1 MFRDERR
8 AAARPAVDYAA
19 RLRLRD
25 RTLAA
30 ALLSVCAGV
39 VVMWPYTAV
48 VAPGSWTL
56 ITVAIIVAMAA
67 TGMLVRLLRGGRFAD
82 GPLSALAQL
91 LVAVPLLTLM
101 LLPQGALMGIIPT
114 GATFAGVGRLA
125 AEAVEQVQFGTAPL
139 VDTPALRTMLGIGF
153 AVIVIMTDQLIAARF
168 ALPAIVLITAI
179 GSMPMII
186 TLGDANIPWF
196 VMLALLAVFL
206 LRYSIRHSDHGPRQA
221 SAGLSV
227 SVGAAA
233 IAAALV
239 VTPVLPISTT
249 WMGAGTSAQLDPS
262 LSLGED
268 LRRPTPFTVMT
279 LATNAPTAPYL
290 RVASL
295 SEFDGT
301 TWVPDEGDLQSI
313 SDGFGE
319 TDWAYDIESAERR
332 TSIRITGISGS
343 WLPVPY
349 AATKIVGVSSGWQ
362 AMPSNR
368 TVTSLSQDA
377 ANEDYTVTA
386 EVVQPTREQ
395 IQATSATAEG
405 GAEVPAFIE
414 ETAREVTADAS
425 NDYDRLIAMQNW
437 FRGQF
442 EYSLEAPVDGDF
454 DGTGADAV
462 EKFLEVRSGYCIH
475 FAGAF
480 ALMTQA
486 LEMQVRVVVG
496 YLPGSLTDEKR
507 GDESIYTVDSDQLHA
522 WPEVHFEG
530 IGWVPFE
537 PTASLGIP
545 TDFLPTTTG
554 GGSAAD
560 PDAPEPSAAPSAAP
574 TRGPELDEDP
584 GGSTGAGADSLR
596 RLDPTPVV
604 LVSAGILLALTLP
617 ALVRLGVRMRRR
629 NRARGGDAG
638 AAWQEVRATL
648 VDLQLPASDADTPR
662 TRGAALVERGVE
674 AGAVQML
681 VDAVERASYAPPGTG
696 AGDLSTALGT
706 VIRELHRS
714 VDARDRIA
722 AVLVPRSLFAARMS
736 LSGVR

>member
-1 MFRDERR
+1 MFRDEPR
-8 AAARPAVDYAA
+8 AEARTAVDYAA

-56 ITVAIIVAMAA
+56 ITVAIIVVVAA
-67 TGMLVRLLRGGRFAD
+67 TGMLARLLRRGRFAD
-82 GPLSALAQL
+82 GPWSALAQL
-91 LVAVPLLTLM
+91 VVAVPLLTLM
-101 LLPQGALMGIIPT
+101 LLPKGALMGIIPT

-153 AVIVIMTDQLIAARF
+153 AIVVIMVDQLIAARF
-168 ALPAIVLITAI
+168 ALPAIVLIAAV
-179 GSMPMII
+179 GSLPMII
-186 TLGDANIPWF
+186 TLGDANLPWF

-206 LRYSIRHSDHGPRQA
+206 LRYSIRHSDHQPRRA

-233 IAAALV
+233 IAAALAI
-239 VTPVLPISTT
+239 TPVLPISTT

-279 LATNAPTAPYL
+279 LATNATTAPYL

-301 TWVPDEGDLQSI
+301 TWVPDEGDLQSVA
-313 SDGFGE
+313 DGFGDADW
-319 TDWAYDIESAERR
+319 TDEVEAVERR

-368 TVTSLSQDA
+368 TVTSLNQDA
-377 ANEDYTVTA
+377 ANEDYTVTT

-395 IQATSATAEG
+395 IQATSATSEG
-405 GAEVPAFIE
+405 GAEVPAFIA

-425 NDYDRLIAMQNW
+425 TDYDRLIAMQNW
-437 FRGQF
+437 FRSQF
-442 EYSLEAPVDGDF
+442 EYSLEAPVDGAF
-454 DGTGADAV
+454 DGTGVDAV
-462 EKFLEVRSGYCIH
+462 EEFLQVRSGYCIH

-496 YLPGSLTDEKR
+496 YLPGSLTDERR

-545 TDFLPTTTG
+545 TDYLPTTTG
-554 GGSAAD
+554 GGSTTG

-584 GGSTGAGADSLR
+584 GSSTGAGTDSLR

-604 LVSAGILLALTLP
+604 LVGAGIVLVLMLP
-617 ALVRLGVRMRRR
+617 ALVRAGVRMRRR
-629 NRARGGDAG
+629 MRARGGDAS

-662 TRGAALVERGVE
+662 TRGAALVKRG
-674 AGAVQML
+674 ADASAVQQL
-681 VDAVERASYAPPGTG
+681 VDAVERASYAPSGTD
-696 AGDLSTALGT
+696 ADDLSKALST
-706 VIRELHRS
+706 VVADLHRS
-714 VDARDRIA
+714 VDGRDRIS
-722 AVLVPRSLFAARMS
+722 AVLVPRSLFAARTS
-736 LSGVR
+736 ISAAR